1 MTEIEQTVQ
10 ATIAKMR
17 ERNVPS
23 TMVNV
28 EKGLKK
34 LLSLAVERGI
44 ETPCQELFDAF
55 AAQYSRDR
63 WRVNYCR
70 WILRQVDAEADLH
83 LLSDPDTF
91 YNDLPFPDEESVSLE
106 FQSAGHPLRNIDLR
120 HVIVKAMMEL
130 RNYQLTESTLGQY
143 MNVWKTA
150 LCRRYQEGSLSYDKE
165 FLLRFIG
172 EKEAEYQSGTLA
184 LWKFKIYRR
193 AMEVL
198 ISVAETGVYHWSHH
212 IRKRRCDG
220 DDLEGVRQQYGE
232 HLRSQNLAENTIQ
245 MRLHVFRRMM
255 SYANIASCEELA
267 QMRPEHVETA
277 LHLYSTGY
285 SPRSMAVT
293 QQIIRDILEYLYRN
307 GYVKERLSGI
317 VMTTCSVK
325 DHVAAYISKDEEARL
340 IAGLERETRRRKAVV
355 LLAYRLGLRGC
366 DICNLQFQNI
376 DWKEEKIR
384 IYQKKTGKFL
394 SLPLLTDVGN
404 AIFEYVTEERPKG
417 AKGIPYVFVSVHA
430 PYRKL
435 RDVYQDCRRVV
446 RGLNLTLING
456 EACGPYIF
464 RYSLVHR
471 LLEAKVPHQV
481 ITDTLGHASRNADK
495 PYISMDDEFLKDCA
509 LDLSL
514 IGKVLWKEPP
524 HDCV

>member
-1 MTEIEQTVQ
+1 MTEIERTVQ
-10 ATIAKMR
+10 ATIAKIR
-17 ERNVPS
+17 ERSVPS
-23 TMVNV
+23 TMVDV
-28 EKGLKK
+28 ERVLKK
-34 LLSLAVERGI
+34 LLSLAEERGM

-55 AAQYSRDR
+55 AAQYSESR
-63 WRVNYCR
+63 WKTNYCR
-70 WILRQVDAEADLH
+70 WILRHVDAEAGLH

-106 FQSAGHPLRNIDLR
+106 FQGTRHPLRNIDLR

-143 MNVWKTA
+143 MNVWKIA
-150 LCRRYQEGSLSYDKE
+150 LCHRYQEGSLSYDKD

-184 LWKFKIYRR
+184 LWKFKICRR
-193 AMEVL
+193 AMEIL
-198 ISVAETGVYHWSHH
+198 ISVAETGVYNWSYHVD
-212 IRKRRCDG
+212 RCRCAG

-255 SYANIASCEELA
+255 SYANIVSCEELA
-267 QMRPEHVETA
+267 QLRPEHVQTA

-285 SPRSMAVT
+285 SPRSMAVV
-293 QQIIRDILEYLYRN
+293 QQSIRDILEYLYRN
-307 GYVKERLSGI
+307 GYVRQRLSGM

-325 DHVAAYISKDEEARL
+325 DHVAAYISSDEEERL
-340 IAGLERETRRRKAVV
+340 IAGLEQETRRRKAVV

-376 DWKEEKIR
+376 DWKEDKIR
-384 IYQKKTGKFL
+384 IYQKKTRKFL

-404 AIFEYVTEERPKG
+404 AIFEYVKGERPKG
-417 AKGIPYVFVSVHA
+417 ARGIPYVFVSVRA

-435 RDVYQDCRRVV
+435 RDVYQDCRHVV
-446 RGLNLTLING
+446 RRLNLTLING

-471 LLEAKVPHQV
+471 LLEAKVPHQGD
-481 ITDTLGHASRNADK
+481 ICPETRTSRI
-495 PYISMDDEFLKDCA
+495 YR
-509 LDLSL
+509 
-514 IGKVLWKEPP
+514 WKTSS
-524 HDCV
+524 